1 MSEEEN
7 KVTIEG
13 RTLYCPD
20 GGPVALTCS
29 ETEAEDYQW
38 YQRIYGEKDR
48 HPIPGANEAQL
59 IIPLN
64 LARGNYYSVHF
75 NNDHQQIWSE
85 EVQVD
90 ELTFA
95 GLVVE
100 TSGVYTHDGAS
111 IIIKNDGYVDL
122 SLMLP
127 YTTNITWYKDEKPI
141 KGQND
146 ITLRVTESGSFTV
159 RASPEECSNYLQ
171 YLGTAVI
178 VRKL

>member
-7 KVTIEG
+7 EVTIEG

-29 ETEAEDYQW
+29 ETEGEDYQW

-48 HPIPGANEAQL
+48 RPIPGADEAQL
-59 IIPLN
+59 IIPLD

-75 NNDHQQIWSE
+75 KLDEQQVWTA

-90 ELTFA
+90 ELVFA
-95 GLVVE
+95 NLVVE
-100 TSGVYTHDGAS
+100 TSGDFTTEGSS
-111 IIIKNDGYVDL
+111 IIIKDSGYVDL
-122 SLMLP
+122 SLLLP

-159 RASPEECSNYLQ
+159 RAAPEECSNYLQ
-171 YLGTAVI
+171 YLGTAVV